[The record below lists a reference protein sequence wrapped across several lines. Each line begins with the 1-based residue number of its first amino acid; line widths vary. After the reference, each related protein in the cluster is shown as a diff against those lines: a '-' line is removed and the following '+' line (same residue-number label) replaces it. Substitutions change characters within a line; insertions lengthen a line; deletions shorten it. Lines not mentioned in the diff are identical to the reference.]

1 MSINRTWIDAEPLIL
16 ARLRARLPDVEVL
29 IEADAPA
36 ALSDLPV
43 PCVLLRYV
51 GYAVKSQ
58 QTNATEARLVATWQA
73 LVIDRHGSE
82 IDVAGPA
89 RGRLS
94 DICSRTLSAVLGYR
108 VAGFPMP
115 LQLTEAPGAFIEAG
129 RVMHPVAFSLEFVA
143 QRDAST

>member
-1 MSINRTWIDAEPLIL
+1 MSINRTWIDAEPIIL
-16 ARLRARLPDVEVL
+16 ARLRDRLPGVNVL

-36 ALSDLPV
+36 ALADLPV
-43 PCVLLRYV
+43 PSVLLRYV
-51 GYAVKSQ
+51 GYGVVGQ

-73 LVIDRHGSE
+73 LVIDRHGNE
-82 IDVAGPA
+82 VDVAGPA

-108 VAGFPMP
+108 VAGFPLP
-115 LQLTEAPGAFIEAG
+115 LRLAEAPGAFIESG

-143 QRDAST
+143 QRDATT